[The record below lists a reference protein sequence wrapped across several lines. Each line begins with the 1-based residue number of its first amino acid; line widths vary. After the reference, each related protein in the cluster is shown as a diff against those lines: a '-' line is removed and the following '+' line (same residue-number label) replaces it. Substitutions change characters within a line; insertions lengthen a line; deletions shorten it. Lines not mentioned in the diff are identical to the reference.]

1 MKKKS
6 ILLTGGFGFIG
17 KQLTNELVKKKC
29 KVTIFDKSRYVPNQL
44 KDLKEIKVITG
55 NCKDKNLEKKIKGDF
70 DYIFHFGAPSSIIQF
85 KNREYDRLGDTMLG
99 FLNIIKLAEKLSIDK
114 LIYPSSG
121 SVYGH
126 SMPPQ
131 KEKNELLTTNLYGVG
146 KIACENI
153 ASVYNKV
160 NSVGLRIFAGY
171 GPGEEYKKNYAS
183 LITLFLKSISKNK
196 PPLVFGNGK
205 QTRDFVYIDDI
216 TKCIIGAAER
226 KTPRILNVGS
236 GKSYTFIEVIEKI
249 NKQLKTDI
257 KPNFVEK
264 PVNYLENTQADIAQ
278 MKKYLKIKPIDLDKG
293 LRRYLKEITQ

>member
-1 MKKKS
+1 MKNKS

-29 KVTIFDKSRYVPNQL
+29 KVTIFDKSRYIPNQL

-55 NCKDKNLEKKIKGDF
+55 NCKDKNLEKKITGDF

-85 KNREYDRLGDTMLG
+85 KNREYDRLADTVLG
-99 FLNIIKLAEKLSIDK
+99 FLNIIKLAEKLSVDK
-114 LIYPSSG
+114 LVYPSSG

-171 GPGEEYKKNYAS
+171 GPGEEHKKNYAS

-196 PPLVFGNGK
+196 SPLVFGNGK

-216 TKCIIGAAER
+216 TKCIICAAER

-249 NKQLKTDI
+249 NKQLRQI
-257 KPNFVEK
+257 SN
-264 PVNYLENTQADIAQ
+264 LIL
-278 MKKYLKIKPIDLDKG
+278 LKSP
-293 LRRYLKEITQ
+293 

>member
-1 MKKKS
+1 MKNKS

-29 KVTIFDKSRYVPNQL
+29 KVTIFDNSQYFPNQL

-99 FLNIIKLAEKLSIDK
+99 FLNIIKLAEKLSVDK
-114 LIYPSSG
+114 LVYPSSG

-171 GPGEEYKKNYAS
+171 GPGEEHKKNYAS

-216 TKCIIGAAER
+216 TKCIIDAAER

-264 PVNYLENTQADIAQ
+264 PVNYLENTQADITQ
-278 MKKYLKIKPIDLDKG
+278 MKKYLKIKPVDLDVG
-293 LRRYLKEITQ
+293 LRRYLKEINQ

>member
-1 MKKKS
+1 MN
-6 ILLTGGFGFIG
+6 LW
-17 KQLTNELVKKKC
+17 KKKC
-29 KVTIFDKSRYVPNQL
+29 KVTIFDKSRYIPNQL

-55 NCKDKNLEKKIKGDF
+55 NCKDKNLEKKITGDF

-85 KNREYDRLGDTMLG
+85 KNREYDRLADTVLG
-99 FLNIIKLAEKLSIDK
+99 FLNIIKLAEKLSVDK
-114 LIYPSSG
+114 LVYPSSG

-171 GPGEEYKKNYAS
+171 GPGEEHKKNYAS

-216 TKCIIGAAER
+216 TKCIIDAAER

-264 PVNYLENTQADIAQ
+264 PVNYLENTQADITQ
-278 MKKYLKIKPIDLDKG
+278 MKKYLKIKPVDLDVG
-293 LRRYLKEITQ
+293 LRRYLKEINQ

>member
-1 MKKKS
+1 MKNKS

-29 KVTIFDKSRYVPNQL
+29 KVTIFDNSQYFPNQL

-99 FLNIIKLAEKLSIDK
+99 FLNIIKLAEKLSVDK
-114 LIYPSSG
+114 LVYPSSG

-171 GPGEEYKKNYAS
+171 GPCEEHKKNYAS
-183 LITLFLKSISKNK
+183 LITLFVKSISKNK
-196 PPLVFGNGK
+196 SPLVFGNGK

-216 TKCIIGAAER
+216 TKCIICAAER

-236 GKSYTFIEVIEKI
+236 GKSYTFIKVIEKI

-264 PVNYLENTQADIAQ
+264 PVNYLENTQADITQ
-278 MKKYLKIKPIDLDKG
+278 MKKYLKIKPIDLDEG
-293 LRRYLKEITQ
+293 LRRYLKEINQ

>member
-1 MKKKS
+1 MKNKS

-29 KVTIFDKSRYVPNQL
+29 KVTIFDKLRYVPNQL

-55 NCKDKNLEKKIKGDF
+55 DCKDKNLEKKIKGDF

-85 KNREYDRLGDTMLG
+85 KNREYDRLGDTILG

-114 LIYPSSG
+114 LVYPSSG

-171 GPGEEYKKNYAS
+171 GPGEEHKKNYAS
-183 LITLFLKSISKNK
+183 LIALFLKSISKNK
-196 PPLVFGNGK
+196 SPLVFGNGK
-205 QTRDFVYIDDI
+205 QSRDFVYIDDI
-216 TKCIIGAAER
+216 VKCIICAAEI

-236 GKSYTFIEVIEKI
+236 GKSHTFIEVIEKI

-264 PVNYLENTQADIAQ
+264 PVNYLENTQASIAQ
-278 MKKYLKIKPIDLDKG
+278 MKKYLKIKPIDLDEG
-293 LRRYLKEITQ
+293 LRRYLKEINQ

>member
-1 MKKKS
+1 MKNKS

-29 KVTIFDKSRYVPNQL
+29 KVTIFDKSRYIPNQL

-55 NCKDKNLEKKIKGDF
+55 NCKDKNLEKKIKSNF

-99 FLNIIKLAEKLSIDK
+99 FLNIIKLAEKLSVDK
-114 LIYPSSG
+114 LVYPSSG

-171 GPGEEYKKNYAS
+171 GPDEEHKKNYAS

-216 TKCIIGAAER
+216 TKCIICAAER

-264 PVNYLENTQADIAQ
+264 PVNYLENTQADITQ
-278 MKKYLKIKPIDLDKG
+278 MKKYLKIKPVDLDVG
-293 LRRYLKEITQ
+293 LRRYLKEINQ

>member
-1 MKKKS
+1 MKNKTV
-6 ILLTGGFGFIG
+6 LVTGGFGFIG
-17 KQLTNELVKKKC
+17 KHLTLELLKRNC
-29 KVTIFDKSRYVPNQL
+29 KVTIFDKSKHIPNQF
-44 KDLKEIKVITG
+44 KSIKNLQIITG
-55 NCKDKNLEKKIKGDF
+55 DCREKNLEKKVKKDF
-70 DYIFHFGAPSSIIQF
+70 DFIFHFGAPSSIIQF
-85 KNREYDRLGDTMLG
+85 KNREYDRLGDTILG

-114 LIYPSSG
+114 LVYPSSG

-126 SMPPQ
+126 SMSPQ

-153 ASVYNKV
+153 ASMYNEI
-160 NSVGLRIFAGY
+160 NSVNLRIFAGY
-171 GPGEEYKKNYAS
+171 GPGEEHKKNYAS
-183 LITLFLKSISKNK
+183 PLTLFLKSISKNK

-205 QTRDFVYIDDI
+205 QSRDFVYIDDI
-216 TKCIIGAAER
+216 TKCIICAAER

-257 KPNFVEK
+257 KPNFVER

-278 MKKYLKIKPIDLDKG
+278 MKKYLKIKPIDLDEG
-293 LRRYLKEITQ
+293 LRRYLKEINQ